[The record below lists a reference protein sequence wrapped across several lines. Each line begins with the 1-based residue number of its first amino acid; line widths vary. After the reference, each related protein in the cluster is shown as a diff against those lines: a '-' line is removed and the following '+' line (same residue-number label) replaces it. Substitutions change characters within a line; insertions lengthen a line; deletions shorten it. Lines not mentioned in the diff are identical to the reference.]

1 MKAESKNLK
10 IRQKKIESGGNMKI
24 LKELRQ
30 RLCDD
35 TPRFWKEVRRFAIV
49 VGSAA
54 LGVWTINSSMELDL
68 PAWLLDICR
77 YTLTACAALGVSA
90 QLTTNRSTDE
100 KADDHS

>member
-1 MKAESKNLK
+1 
-10 IRQKKIESGGNMKI
+10 MKI

-35 TPRFWKEVRRFAIV
+35 TPLFWKKVRRFAVV

-54 LGVWTINSSMELDL
+54 LGVWTANNTIGLEL

-90 QLTTNRSTDE
+90 QLTTNHPTDE